1 MQLPARRVS
10 RPAALCIGSR
20 SAARWA
26 GSPTAQELLSSHP
39 GRFAFS
45 CPQTFPP
52 GVQRHETM
60 NCRQVRDQLALWATG
75 DVTPAQRRRLDAHL
89 ASCPACREAA
99 EEYRAAVARVRASA
113 APTAVRAEALERV
126 RSAGAAA
133 IRAERRRTGLRRGI
147 RLGAAL
153 AATVLVGVGIGY
165 LADALSGPAT
175 GPDPSAERWR
185 YAGMEAE
192 RASPAENVVVR
203 GDRLY
208 AVRWVSAGGAVVA
221 IDTAVGEPVW
231 ESPLARPG
239 YLVVDGGRVYCVT
252 SGEGG
257 PALVA
262 LGTADGRPAWRYRAG
277 SHGVALWLSPP
288 VPLAGGRVAWTVG
301 PTVHVLDAAT
311 GRSAWTRALPE
322 GPLSAVV
329 VAGEDLLVAG
339 RGALYGLDP
348 ASGRERWRTPYGA
361 PLAPTAAPLLAVGG
375 PRTYVAGAERGI
387 GGRLLC
393 LDGRGR
399 RLLWTRRVPRPRHLL
414 ATVDR
419 VYLRCEDVHALD
431 EASGEPIWT
440 CRADGCG
447 PLTCTDGLIR
457 FVDTGRAGRLMAV
470 DRHTGRTAWEMP
482 GLRSCGAFVAAGD
495 TGYVRTWDGVVHAI
509 ALRTR

>member
-1 MQLPARRVS
+1 
-10 RPAALCIGSR
+10 
-20 SAARWA
+20 
-26 GSPTAQELLSSHP
+26 
-39 GRFAFS
+39 
-45 CPQTFPP
+45 
-52 GVQRHETM
+52 M

-75 DVTPAQRRRLDAHL
+75 DVTPAQRRRLESHL

-99 EEYRAAVARVRASA
+99 DEYRAAVAGVRASA

-133 IRAERRRTGLRRGI
+133 IRTERRRTWLRRGI

-165 LADALSGPAT
+165 LLDVLSGPASPGRRLAT

-185 YAGMEAE
+185 YEGMEAD

-203 GDRLY
+203 GHRLY
-208 AVRWVSAGGAVVA
+208 AVRRGTAGGAVVA
-221 IDTAVGEPVW
+221 IDTAAGEAVW

-239 YLVVDGGRVYCVT
+239 YLVVDGGRIYCVT
-252 SGEGG
+252 LDEGG

-262 LGTADGRPAWRYRAG
+262 LGTADGRPVWRYGVG
-277 SHGVALWLSPP
+277 SRGVALRFSRP
-288 VPLAGGRVAWTVG
+288 VPLAGTTLRSTSGRVAWTVG
-301 PTVHVLDAAT
+301 ATVHVLDAAT

-339 RGALYGLDP
+339 REALYGLDP

-375 PRTYVAGAERGI
+375 PRTYVAGAERGL

-414 ATVDR
+414 ATADR

-431 EASGEPIWT
+431 EASGEPVWT

-457 FVDTGRAGRLMAV
+457 FVDTGRAGRLVAV